1 MCSCPTELAKVR
13 GVLELEP
20 VQVTAFCVCAL
31 HSTPTPC
38 CTPLHTHP
46 TPHCTLLQCNARS
59 LLASQG
65 DALEQPWPVCG
76 GLQDDDALTVQVVLQ
91 VLTLRVAPTCS
102 FIANEMCSPSLQ
114 VNGVKQLSLEV
125 PTTTAEDALA
135 LEEFLLQRALN
146 QELLQSPP
154 LRVVIAPNN
163 RLINFVT
170 K

>member
-1 MCSCPTELAKVR
+1 MVVCKMMMDSQSKWSCRCSHS
-13 GVLELEP
+13 
-20 VQVTAFCVCAL
+20 VCCS
-31 HSTPTPC
+31 H
-38 CTPLHTHP
+38 
-46 TPHCTLLQCNARS
+46 
-59 LLASQG
+59 
-65 DALEQPWPVCG
+65 
-76 GLQDDDALTVQVVLQ
+76 
-91 VLTLRVAPTCS
+91 LRLRCYR
-102 FIANEMCSPSLQ
+102 ECSPSLQ

-135 LEEFLLQRALN
+135 LEEFLLQRALD